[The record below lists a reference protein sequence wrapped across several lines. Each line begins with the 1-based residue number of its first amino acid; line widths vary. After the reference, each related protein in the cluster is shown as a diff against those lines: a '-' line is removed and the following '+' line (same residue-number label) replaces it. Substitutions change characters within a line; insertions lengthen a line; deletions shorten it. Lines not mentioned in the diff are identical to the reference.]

1 MTKHLRLSLVML
13 MVMLAYGGLSSNAKS
28 NVSTVSA
35 KFANA
40 GDVTSKFTQTG
51 DFTETNWNIAVSW
64 KSKSYWGDLISKG
77 TQIGSASNPA
87 SGIVLT
93 GSSVPG
99 TITNVTV
106 NTSVANGGTTNV
118 SVKVGESSFT
128 VGEGESESATLQT
141 SETDYI
147 FKGSASGDVVITW
160 TQPNTSKAIYV
171 KSITITYEEASSSPL
186 SSITL
191 SGNYPT
197 TFMEGDAFSSEGL
210 VVTAA
215 YEDETTKDVTDKVVV
230 TEPNMNEAG
239 TQTVT
244 VSYTEGEVT
253 KTASYDVTITAV
265 AEHTASFMVNGT
277 NAGNISVKEGEP
289 ISFPTPMA
297 MIEGRKFM
305 GWTTTE
311 IDGTTDIA
319 PVDLVTGA
327 TMGNADV
334 TYYAVYAM
342 TGEGGEP
349 TLTKMSENDTFIAGD
364 NVVIVAVAKD
374 ESNGT
379 ETTAYGMR
387 QETVSTSYVGNF
399 IFTGAVSMMV
409 NDPQTYWTV
418 SEGSN
423 GKWKLGDDTNGFLYT
438 SGSNNNLYAS
448 TENSSEWTLAYADG
462 GFTLKNERYLSCRS
476 DLNGENQY
484 LWRMGGT
491 TTTPAG
497 IYHFD
502 IYKFTKASVVY
513 FGYCTTVPVDNRKQV
528 ELTEVSINPTEIVKG
543 ETAQITVSYQGGEGW
558 NPSYIYTSDD
568 EAIAVVDE
576 NGTVTGVAPGETTIT
591 VKLNIAANDPD
602 FKAEG
607 VSDMPV
613 HIVVLNAKHHVTFS
627 INGTTT
633 DPELLEEGMPITF
646 PTPDAIEGFTHVGWA
661 TEAID
666 GLVSATPDMVETATM
681 GEADVTF
688 YAVFS
693 KVKETS
699 VTATFDASDISNL
712 SESTKYNRCWVENN
726 TGIEL
731 YLSAGSRYTGTPNT
745 WSVTKGTSNYFK
757 IEIPAGRLTKVVTTI
772 DNTANPGYIIGS
784 VTEGAIL
791 GEYDESTE
799 TQTVDFTGVLSSVD
813 CFATADKQIR
823 ASKIDVEAVAYDM
836 QGYCTTIPE
845 AAADIT
851 FDDTAHESETP
862 NADIVAAHD
871 GETVNATVNRSFA
884 ADKWNTVYLPFAL
897 SAEQVKGIFGEETV
911 VAGYDSFDEAGGD
924 FKFKSVEAMDANVP
938 YLMKPVNAVNGFTA
952 EGVTL
957 VKGEG
962 DVTADLIVPT
972 TSGFHGLLDNHTFIG
987 AINVYYLST
996 SGKIRQLAN
1005 EGSLKAMRAFF
1016 SVLPEEGDAGD
1027 AAAKTFSID
1036 GEVTGIV
1043 TVENGVQK
1051 FAEGDMFNLAGQ
1063 RVNNSYKGV
1072 VIVNGKKVIKK

>member
-13 MVMLAYGGLSSNAKS
+13 MVMLTGVSRAQQTIESNFQDKDLKVNDGELVWTAT
-28 NVSTVSA
+28 NVSQFEKSGDGRGVQSNKNTTDFVFTSDA
-35 KFANA
+35 TQTTSLGTITKVVVTASANA
-40 GDVTSKFTQTG
+40 NQTINVTVGGTAFGESKSLPNKTKNG
-51 DFTETNWNIAVSW
+51 DFTFE
-64 KSKSYWGDLISKG
+64 
-77 TQIGSASNPA
+77 GSAA
-87 SGIVLT
+87 GQIVVKISRT
-93 GSSVPG
+93 SQSTAWVKKIVVTYNSS
-99 TITNVTV
+99 T
-106 NTSVANGGTTNV
+106 
-118 SVKVGESSFT
+118 
-128 VGEGESESATLQT
+128 
-141 SETDYI
+141 
-147 FKGSASGDVVITW
+147 
-160 TQPNTSKAIYV
+160 
-171 KSITITYEEASSSPL
+171 SSSPL

-253 KTASYDVTITAV
+253 KTANYDVTITAV

-289 ISFPTPMA
+289 ILFPTPMA

-319 PVDLVTGA
+319 PADLVTGA

-342 TGEGGEP
+342 TGEDGEP

-364 NVVIVAVAKD
+364 NVVIVAVAND
-374 ESNGT
+374 T
-379 ETTAYGMR
+379 ETAYGMR

-399 IFTGAVSMMV
+399 IFTGDVSMMV

-418 SEGSN
+418 SESSN

-438 SGSNNNLYAS
+438 SGSNNLCAS
-448 TENSSEWTLAYADG
+448 TDDSSEWTLAYADG
-462 GFTLKNERYLSCRS
+462 GFTLESGRYLSCRS
-476 DLNGENQY
+476 DLTGDNQY
-484 LWRMGGT
+484 RWRMAGS
-491 TTTPAG
+491 TPVG

-528 ELTEVSINPTEIVKG
+528 ELTEVSINPAEIVKG

-558 NPSYIYTSDD
+558 NPSYIYTSDN

-633 DPELLEEGMPITF
+633 DPELVEEGMPITF

-693 KVKETS
+693 KVKETN

-712 SESTKYNRCWVENN
+712 SESTVYDRCWVENN

-731 YLSAGSRYTGTPNT
+731 YLSAGSRYINGTPNT
-745 WSVTKGTSNYFK
+745 WSVTKGTNNYFK

-772 DNTANPGYIIGS
+772 DKTHNSGFIIGN
-784 VTEGAIL
+784 VTEGAVL

-799 TQTVDFTGVLSSVD
+799 TQTVDFTGVLSSVN

-845 AAADIT
+845 APADIT
-851 FDDTAHESETP
+851 FDDAAHESETP

-871 GETVNATVNRSFA
+871 GEMVNATVNRSFA

-897 SAEQVKGIFGEETV
+897 SAEQVKGIFGEGTV

-938 YLMKPVNAVNGFTA
+938 YLMKPVNAVNAFTA

-957 VKGEG
+957 VKGEE
-962 DVTADLIVPT
+962 DVTADLLVPT